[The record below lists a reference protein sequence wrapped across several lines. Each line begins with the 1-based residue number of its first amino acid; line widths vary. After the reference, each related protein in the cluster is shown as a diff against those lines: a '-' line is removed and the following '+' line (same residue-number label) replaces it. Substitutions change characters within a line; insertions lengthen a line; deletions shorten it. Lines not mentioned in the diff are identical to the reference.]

1 MQADLEQ
8 ARLRATAAGTT
19 GCWHQS
25 DQPIINNVNYQCA
38 TLRRG
43 APNHA
48 SASQRLGLRRSALF
62 LPLFPGCDGR
72 CRSVESIGNVLAYY
86 VTARAAA
93 TAGRLDFLLM
103 MRDCPLANHVL
114 QLLPKAVPAAAG
126 GGAPSY
132 EAAAALACDGYPDML
147 AHKTRAWWPAAS
159 RFRVELRTAMAA
171 WASRSR
177 FPPIGTPYD
186 DVAVHFRC
194 GDVFKRQNPEYGV
207 LPLTAIAALVPEG
220 VAVTVGAITLP

>member
-19 GCWHQS
+19 GCWHQR
-25 DQPIINNVNYQCA
+25 DQPMINNVNYQCA
-38 TLRRG
+38 TLSGG

-48 SASQRLGLRRSALF
+48 RASRRLGLRRPALF

-114 QLLPKAVPAAAG
+114 QLLPKAVPAPPG
-126 GGAPSY
+126 SGAPSY

-147 AHKTRAWWPAAS
+147 AH
-159 RFRVELRTAMAA
+159 
-171 WASRSR
+171 
-177 FPPIGTPYD
+177 
-186 DVAVHFRC
+186 
-194 GDVFKRQNPEYGV
+194 
-207 LPLTAIAALVPEG
+207 
-220 VAVTVGAITLP
+220 